1 MTRFEKVITEKREE
15 LKKILI
21 NWQCPS
27 EFGIEN
33 PKYCD
38 ISNALTWDCE
48 TCWNEETG
56 KEAGGSETIKQEGGE
71 VMIQIG
77 ELVSW
82 QTQGGGKKKIRS
94 GIAKAVIEPGQKA
107 TEVYPELACVP
118 STRRNFKL
126 ISSVKR
132 VLVEEPRDSFNG
144 RRHYSKFYAPPLA
157 TVEKYAKEG
166 R

>member
-1 MTRFEKVITEKREE
+1 LPGNETKKR
-15 LKKILI
+15 
-21 NWQCPS
+21 
-27 EFGIEN
+27 
-33 PKYCD
+33 
-38 ISNALTWDCE
+38 
-48 TCWNEETG
+48 
-56 KEAGGSETIKQEGGE
+56 GGE
-71 VMIQIG
+71 IVIQIG

-82 QTQGGGKKKIRS
+82 ETQGGGKKKIRS

-118 STRRNFKL
+118 STRRNFRL

-157 TVEKYAKEG
+157 LVERYSRECMNY
-166 R
+166 